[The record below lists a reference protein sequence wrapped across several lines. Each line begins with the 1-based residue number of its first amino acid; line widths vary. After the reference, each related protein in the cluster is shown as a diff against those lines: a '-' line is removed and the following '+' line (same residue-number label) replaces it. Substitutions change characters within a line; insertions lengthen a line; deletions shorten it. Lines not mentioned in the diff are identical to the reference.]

1 MYKQQRIL
9 ALIPA
14 RGGSKGVKRKNI
26 RPLAGKPLIAWSIAA
41 AQASRYIDR
50 CVLSSEDAEIIQ
62 VAQAYGCEV
71 PFVRPAELAA
81 DDTPGIAPVLHLLD
95 NLGEHYDYVLQ
106 LQPTSPLRTAADI
119 DAIIELCLDQAA
131 DSAVSV
137 ESAEPNPYWCF
148 RLNQQQQLQALFTP
162 IPTRRQELPEIY
174 ALNGALYLSRWET
187 LIREKSFINQN
198 TLAYPMS
205 HSHSADIDTELD
217 FAWCE
222 FLLQQGL
229 TDVRK

>member
-9 ALIPA
+9 AFIPA

-26 RPLAGKPLIAWSIAA
+26 RPLGDKPLIAWSIAA
-41 AQASRYIDR
+41 AHDSKYIDR
-50 CVLSSEDAEIIQ
+50 CVLSSEDAEIIS
-62 VAQAYGCEV
+62 VAKQYGCDV

-81 DDTPGIAPVLHLLD
+81 DDTPGIAPVLHLLE
-95 NLGEHYDYVLQ
+95 NLGETYDYILQ

-119 DAIIELCLDQAA
+119 DGIIEFCLDRAA

-148 RLNQQQQLQALFTP
+148 RKDEQQQLQPLFEP
-162 IPTRRQELPEIY
+162 IPTRRQALPEIY
-174 ALNGALYLSRWET
+174 ALNGALYLSRWQT
-187 LIREKSFINQN
+187 LAQEKSFINAN

-205 HSHSADIDTELD
+205 RTHSADIDTELD